1 MTLCTD
7 DSVRNSLFARPEL
20 RGATEKAQVVDS
32 IAQFGVFVR
41 VAEARSFV
49 AAGRQLGISAS
60 GVGKAVARLE
70 GRLGVRLFHRSTRS
84 MALTQDG
91 EIFLARCRDIL
102 TEIDDAEAELAASR
116 HGPHGRLRVSLPL
129 VGMLLMPTLTR
140 FAKAYPMIE
149 LDLDF
154 TDRLV
159 DVIHEGFDVVVRT
172 GEAHDS
178 RLMNRTLGTFG
189 HRLVGAP
196 DYFRRRG
203 ILAAPEDVARHACLR
218 HRLPGTGKLAPWP
231 FFRDGRPIPVD
242 VPQTLV
248 AGAIEPIV
256 YLAEQGMGLAYLPDY
271 AVSGSIAAGR
281 LVATL
286 DAHVRHAGVM
296 RALWPASRYPAPKVR
311 AFVDD
316 LAKNLLP
323 QRE

>member
-1 MTLCTD
+1 M
-7 DSVRNSLFARPEL
+7 
-20 RGATEKAQVVDS
+20 DS
-32 IAQFGVFVR
+32 IAQLGVFVR
-41 VAEARSFV
+41 VAEARNFV
-49 AAGRQLGISAS
+49 AAGRRLGISSS

-70 GRLGVRLFHRSTRS
+70 ERLGVRLFHRSTRS
-84 MALTQDG
+84 MALTEDG

-102 TEIDDAEAELAASR
+102 RGIEDAEAELAASR
-116 HGPHGRLRVSLPL
+116 HGPRGRLRVSLPL

-140 FAKAYPMIE
+140 FAKSYPMIA

-178 RLMNRTLGTFG
+178 LLMNRMLGSFG
-189 HRLVGAP
+189 HRLVGTA
-196 DYFRRRG
+196 DYFRSRG

-218 HRLPGTGKLAPWP
+218 HRLPGTDKLAPWP
-231 FFRDGRPIPVD
+231 FSRDGRPVPVD

-248 AGAIEPIV
+248 AGAIEPLV

-271 AVSGSIAAGR
+271 AVSDAIDAGR
-281 LVATL
+281 LVSAL
-286 DAHVRHAGVM
+286 DAHVRHADVI
-296 RALWPASRYPAPKVR
+296 RALWPASHYPAPKVR
-311 AFVDD
+311 AFVDY

-323 QRE
+323 PRA